1 VTTIDSP
8 DDYVHGYGPHE
19 TRRLGDQADTL
30 AGLLH
35 AGTAYPPG
43 SRILEVGCGVG
54 AQTAH
59 LVRSS
64 PGAHLTSIDVD
75 EDSLALAARRV
86 RGVTFRR
93 ASLFDVDEEFDHVF
107 VCFVLE
113 HLAEPRRALEHLRG
127 LLTEAGTITVV
138 EGDHGSAFFHP
149 DDPAAH
155 RVIDCLVTLQRR
167 AGGDALIGR
176 QVEPLLTA
184 AGFRDVRTR
193 PCTVYADRTRP
204 ELVEGFTRNT
214 FTAMV
219 AGVEREAVAAG
230 LITETEWRQGIDA
243 LTRTTEGTFHYA
255 FFKGT
260 AIR

>member
-1 VTTIDSP
+1 MTTIE
-8 DDYVHGYGPHE
+8 YVHGYGPDE

-30 AGLLH
+30 ASLLH

-43 SRILEVGCGVG
+43 SRVLEVGCGVG

-75 EDSLALAARRV
+75 EASLAKARARV
-86 RGVTFRR
+86 RAGVDFRR
-93 ASLFDVDEEFDHVF
+93 ADLYEIDEKFDHAF

-113 HLAEPRRALEHLRG
+113 HLRDPHAALVHLRG
-127 LLTEAGTITVV
+127 LLRPGGTITVI

-155 RVIDCLVTLQRR
+155 KAIGCLVTLQRR
-167 AGGDALIGR
+167 AGGDALLGR
-176 QVEPLLTA
+176 RVEPLLTA
-184 AGFRDVRTR
+184 AGFRDVRAR

-219 AGVEREAVAAG
+219 AGVRDEALAAG
-230 LITETEWRQGIDA
+230 LLTETEWRQGIDA
-243 LTRTTEGTFHYA
+243 LNRTAEDGGTFHYA
-255 FFKGT
+255 FVKGT
-260 AIR
+260 GIR

>member
-1 VTTIDSP
+1 MTTI
-8 DDYVHGYGPHE
+8 DYVHGYGPHE

-30 AGLLH
+30 AELLH

-43 SRILEVGCGVG
+43 SRVLEAGCGVG
-54 AQTAH
+54 AQTVH

-64 PGAHLTSIDVD
+64 PGAHLVSIDVD
-75 EDSLALAARRV
+75 GASLARARARAT
-86 RGVTFRR
+86 GVEFRQ
-93 ASLFDVDEEFDHVF
+93 ANLFDVDEEFDHVF

-113 HLAEPRRALEHLRG
+113 HLTEPQRALEHLRG
-127 LLTEAGTITVV
+127 LLRPGGTITVI

-176 QVEPLLTA
+176 RVEPLLTG

-219 AGVEREAVAAG
+219 AGVREEAVATG
-230 LITETEWRQGIDA
+230 LVTETEWRQGIDA

-260 AIR
+260 ATR

>member
-1 VTTIDSP
+1 VTAIE
-8 DDYVHGYGPHE
+8 YVHGYGPHE

-30 AGLLH
+30 SGLLH
-35 AGTAYPPG
+35 AVTAYPPG
-43 SRILEVGCGVG
+43 SRVLEVGCGVG
-54 AQTAH
+54 AQTVH

-64 PGAHLTSIDVD
+64 PGAHITSIDVD
-75 EDSLALAARRV
+75 KESLAKARRKAPTV
-86 RGVTFRR
+86 DFRR
-93 ASLFDVDEEFDHVF
+93 ANLFDIDEPFDHVF

-113 HLAEPRRALEHLRG
+113 HLADPHRALRHLRG
-127 LLTEAGTITVV
+127 LLPENGTITVI

-167 AGGDALIGR
+167 AGGDGLIGR
-176 QVEPLLTA
+176 RVEPLLTA
-184 AGFRDVRTR
+184 AGFRDVHTR

-219 AGVEREAVAAG
+219 AGVEHDAIGAG
-230 LITETEWRQGIDA
+230 LVTETEWRQGIEA
-243 LTRTTEGTFHYA
+243 LERTTEGTFHYA

-260 AIR
+260 ATR